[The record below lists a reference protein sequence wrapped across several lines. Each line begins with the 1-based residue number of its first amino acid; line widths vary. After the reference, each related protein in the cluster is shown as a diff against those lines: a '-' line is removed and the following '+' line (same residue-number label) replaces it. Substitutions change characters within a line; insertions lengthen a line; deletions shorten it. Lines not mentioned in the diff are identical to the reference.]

1 MGFLLFIV
9 AIILNAILLP
19 VALIWAI
26 VEAFVNRGIGAA
38 FKRINEYFFN
48 LAISMD
54 QFGNTTCKE
63 LLNDA
68 LIKHSSP
75 HKFGHPDETVSSV
88 LGKNKREGTLL
99 KTGRALDWSLDKL
112 DDNHSINSIEQE

>member
-1 MGFLLFIV
+1 MGILLFIV
-9 AIILNAILLP
+9 ATILNAILLP
-19 VALIWAI
+19 LALIWAI
-26 VEAFVNRGIGAA
+26 VEAFVNRGIGSA

-48 LAISMD
+48 LAISLD

-63 LLNDA
+63 ILNDT
-68 LIKHSSP
+68 LIKSSSP

-99 KTGRALDWSLDKL
+99 KIGRGLDWTLNKL
-112 DDNHSINSIEQE
+112 DENHSIKSIEQE